1 MNKIILLL
9 CLIISVAFCEE
20 MRTFRIQS
28 VMKEPNVVTQTS
40 ILEVKR
46 TNETTKVTFPEI
58 TDNIT
63 KGFLE

>member
-9 CLIISVAFCEE
+9 FLLISVVFCNE
-20 MRTFRIQS
+20 MKTFRIQS

-40 ILEVKR
+40 ILAVKR
-46 TNETTKVTFPEI
+46 TNETTKVTFPET

>member
-20 MRTFRIQS
+20 MKTFRIQS

-46 TNETTKVTFPEI
+46 TNETTKVTFPDI

>member
-1 MNKIILLL
+1 MNKNILLL

-28 VMKEPNVVTQTS
+28 VMKEPNVVPQTS

>member
-1 MNKIILLL
+1 MNKNILLL

>member
-20 MRTFRIQS
+20 MKTFRIQS